1 LKTDLLE
8 LPPISLYIHYPW
20 CIKKCPYCDFNS
32 HHGRA
37 IKGYIEA
44 LLRDLDNDI
53 RYLQNRS
60 IHSIFIGGGTP
71 SLMTIDEI
79 RKLFQGLKDRLS
91 ISRDVEVTIEANPGT
106 FEVEKFAQFRKIG
119 INRLSIGIQSFNNK
133 HLKLLGRIHTRYESI
148 EAIERAKSVGF
159 NDLNIDLMYG
169 ISGQTREQS
178 LEDIKTAISFKPSH
192 ISLYQLTLEPNTLFA
207 KYPPR
212 LPKDEIICEM
222 GSAGADLLESSGFKR
237 YEISAYGKN
246 FSQHNLNY
254 WEFGDYIGIGA
265 GAHGK
270 ISDTSKGVIFRTM
283 KSKSP
288 EDYMVQFNGNHSS
301 IPVVNINNLSFDFM
315 LNALRLKEGFSAKLF
330 ESRTGQNFQTI
341 GKQINN
347 AKNLGLIDI
356 MNDRI
361 VPTEKGFNFVNDL
374 QEMFL

>member
-1 LKTDLLE
+1 MKTDLLE

-32 HHGRA
+32 HQGKV
-37 IKGYIEA
+37 IKGYIKA
-44 LLRDLDNDI
+44 LLRDLDNEI
-53 RYLQNRS
+53 HYLQGRS

-79 RKLFQGLKDRLS
+79 RELFQGLQDRLS
-91 ISRDVEVTIEANPGT
+91 ISSDIEVTLEANPGA
-106 FEVEKFAQFRKIG
+106 FEVEKFAQFRETG
-119 INRLSIGIQSFNNK
+119 ISRLSIGVQSFNNK
-133 HLKLLGRIHTRYESI
+133 YLKLLDRIHTTDESI
-148 EAIERAKSVGF
+148 EAIERAKSAGF
-159 NDLNIDLMYG
+159 NNLNIDLMYG

-178 LEDIKTAISFKPSH
+178 LEDIKTAISFEPSH

-207 KYPPR
+207 KYPPK
-212 LPKDEIICEM
+212 LPKDEIIWEM

-270 ISDTSKGVIFRTM
+270 ITDIIKGVIFRTM
-283 KSKSP
+283 KPKSP
-288 EDYMVQFNGNHSS
+288 EDYMEQFNSRKNNAP
-301 IPVVNINNLSFDFM
+301 IVNINNLSFEFM
-315 LNALRLKEGFSAKLF
+315 LNALRLKEGFTSKLF
-330 ESRTGQNFQTI
+330 ESRTGLNFQTV
-341 GKQINN
+341 GKQINK
-347 AKNLGLIDI
+347 AKKLGLIDI

>member
-133 HLKLLGRIHTRYESI
+133 HLKLLGRIHTRDESI

>member
-1 LKTDLLE
+1 MKTDLLE

-32 HHGRA
+32 HQGKV
-37 IKGYIEA
+37 IKGYIKA
-44 LLRDLDNDI
+44 LLRDLDNEI
-53 RYLQNRS
+53 HYLQDRS

-71 SLMTIDEI
+71 SLMTIDEM
-79 RKLFQGLKDRLS
+79 KELFQGLQDRLS
-91 ISRDVEVTIEANPGT
+91 ISSDIEVTLEANPGA
-106 FEVEKFAQFRKIG
+106 FEVEKFAQFRKTG
-119 INRLSIGIQSFNNK
+119 ISRLSIGVQSFNNK
-133 HLKLLGRIHTRYESI
+133 YLKLLDRIHTRDESI
-148 EAIERAKSVGF
+148 EAIERAKSAGF
-159 NDLNIDLMYG
+159 NNLNIDLMFG

-178 LEDIKTAISFKPSH
+178 LEDIKTAISFEPSH

-207 KYPPR
+207 KYPPK
-212 LPKDEIICEM
+212 LPKDEIIWQM

-270 ISDTSKGVIFRTM
+270 ITDIIKGVIFRTM
-283 KSKSP
+283 KPKSP
-288 EDYMVQFNGNHSS
+288 EDYMEQFNSRKNNAP
-301 IPVVNINNLSFDFM
+301 IVNINNLSFEFM
-315 LNALRLKEGFSAKLF
+315 LNALRLKEGFTSKLF
-330 ESRTGQNFQTI
+330 ESRTGLNFQTV
-341 GKQINN
+341 GKQINK
-347 AKNLGLIDI
+347 AKKLGLIDI

>member
-1 LKTDLLE
+1 MKTDLLE

-32 HHGRA
+32 HQGKV
-37 IKGYIEA
+37 IKGYIKA
-44 LLRDLDNDI
+44 LLRDLDNEI
-53 RYLQNRS
+53 HYLQGRS

-71 SLMTIDEI
+71 SLMTIDEM
-79 RKLFQGLKDRLS
+79 KELFQGLQERLS
-91 ISRDVEVTIEANPGT
+91 ISSDIEVTLEANPGA
-106 FEVEKFAQFRKIG
+106 FEVEKFAQFREIG
-119 INRLSIGIQSFNNK
+119 INRLSIGAQSFNNK
-133 HLKLLGRIHTRYESI
+133 YLKLLHRIHTREESI
-148 EAIERAKSVGF
+148 EAIERAKSAGF
-159 NDLNIDLMYG
+159 NNLNIDLMYG

-178 LEDIKTAISFKPSH
+178 LEDIKTAISFEPSH

-207 KYPPR
+207 KYPPN
-212 LPKDEIICEM
+212 LPKDEIIWEM
-222 GSAGADLLESSGFKR
+222 GSAGADLLESGGFKR

-270 ISDTSKGVIFRTM
+270 ITDIIKGVIFRTM
-283 KSKSP
+283 KPKSP
-288 EDYMVQFNGNHSS
+288 EDYMEQFNSRKNNAP
-301 IPVVNINNLSFDFM
+301 IVNINNLSFEFM
-315 LNALRLKEGFSAKLF
+315 INALRLKEGFTSKLF
-330 ESRTGQNFQTI
+330 ESRTGLNFQTV
-341 GKQINN
+341 GKQISK
-347 AKNLGLIDI
+347 AKKLGLIDI

>member
-1 LKTDLLE
+1 MKTDLLE
-8 LPPISLYIHYPW
+8 LPTISLYIHYPW

-32 HHGRA
+32 HQGKV
-37 IKGYIEA
+37 IKGYIKA
-44 LLRDLDNDI
+44 LLRDLDNEI
-53 RYLQNRS
+53 HYLQGRS

-71 SLMTIDEI
+71 SLMTIDEM
-79 RKLFQGLKDRLS
+79 KELFQGLQDRLS
-91 ISRDVEVTIEANPGT
+91 ISGDVEVTLEANPGA
-106 FEVEKFAQFRKIG
+106 FEVEKFAQFRETG
-119 INRLSIGIQSFNNK
+119 ISRLSIGVQSFNNK
-133 HLKLLGRIHTRYESI
+133 YLKLLHRIHTTDESI
-148 EAIERAKSVGF
+148 EAIERAKSAGF
-159 NDLNIDLMYG
+159 NNLNIDLMYG

-178 LEDIKTAISFKPSH
+178 LEDIKTAISFEPSH

-207 KYPPR
+207 KYPPK
-212 LPKDEIICEM
+212 LPKDEIIWQM

-270 ISDTSKGVIFRTM
+270 ITDIIKGVIFRTM
-283 KSKSP
+283 KPKSP
-288 EDYMVQFNGNHSS
+288 EDYMEQFNSRKNNAP
-301 IPVVNINNLSFDFM
+301 IVNINNLSFEFM
-315 LNALRLKEGFSAKLF
+315 LNALRLKEGFTSKLF
-330 ESRTGQNFQTI
+330 ESRTGLNFQTV
-341 GKQINN
+341 GRQINK

>member
-1 LKTDLLE
+1 MKTDLLE

-53 RYLQNRS
+53 RYLQDRS

-79 RKLFQGLKDRLS
+79 RKLFQGLQDRLS

-212 LPKDEIICEM
+212 LPKDEIIWEM
-222 GSAGADLLESSGFKR
+222 GSVGADLLEASGFNR

-270 ISDTSKGVIFRTM
+270 ITDTGKDAIFRTM

-288 EDYMVQFNGNHSS
+288 NDYMARFNNNQNNTSIATIENSS
-301 IPVVNINNLSFDFM
+301 FEFM
-315 LNALRLKEGFSAKLF
+315 LNAFRLKEGFSLELF
-330 ESRTGQNFQTI
+330 ESRTGQNFQTVSQ
-341 GKQINN
+341 QINK
-347 AKNLGLIDI
+347 AKKIGLLEIK
-356 MNDRI
+356 NDRI
-361 VPTEKGFNFVNDL
+361 IPTEKGFNFVNDL

>member
-1 LKTDLLE
+1 MKTDILE

-37 IKGYIEA
+37 VKGYIEP

-53 RYLQNRS
+53 HYLQDRS

-79 RKLFQGLKDRLS
+79 RKLFQGLQDRLS
-91 ISRDVEVTIEANPGT
+91 ISRDIEVTLEANPGT
-106 FEVEKFAQFRKIG
+106 FEAEKFAQFRKIG
-119 INRLSIGIQSFNNK
+119 INRLSIGIQSFNNI
-133 HLKLLGRIHTRYESI
+133 HLKLLGRIHTREESI

-159 NDLNIDLMYG
+159 NNLNIDLMYG

>member
-79 RKLFQGLKDRLS
+79 RQLFQGLKDRLS

>member
-1 LKTDLLE
+1 MKTDLLE

-79 RKLFQGLKDRLS
+79 RQLFQGLKDRLS

-133 HLKLLGRIHTRYESI
+133 HLKLLGRIHTRDESI
-148 EAIERAKSVGF
+148 QAIERAKSVGF

-212 LPKDEIICEM
+212 LPKDEIIWEM

-288 EDYMVQFNGNHSS
+288 EDYMVQFNGNHSD

>member
-1 LKTDLLE
+1 MKTDLLE

-32 HHGRA
+32 HQGKV
-37 IKGYIEA
+37 IKGYIKA
-44 LLRDLDNDI
+44 LLRDLDNEI
-53 RYLQNRS
+53 YYLQGRS

-71 SLMTIDEI
+71 SLMTIDEM
-79 RKLFQGLKDRLS
+79 KELFQGLQDRLS
-91 ISRDVEVTIEANPGT
+91 ISSDIEVTLEANPGV
-106 FEVEKFAQFRKIG
+106 FEVEKFAQFREIG
-119 INRLSIGIQSFNNK
+119 INRLSIGAQSFNNK
-133 HLKLLGRIHTRYESI
+133 YLKLLDRIHTRDESI
-148 EAIERAKSVGF
+148 EAIERAKSAGF
-159 NDLNIDLMYG
+159 NNLNIDLMFG

-178 LEDIKTAISFKPSH
+178 LEDIKTAISFEPSH

-207 KYPPR
+207 KYPPK
-212 LPKDEIICEM
+212 LPKDEIIWQM

-270 ISDTSKGVIFRTM
+270 ITDTSKGVIFRTM
-283 KSKSP
+283 KPKSP
-288 EDYMVQFNGNHSS
+288 EDYMEQFNSS
-301 IPVVNINNLSFDFM
+301 KNNATIVNINNLSFEFM
-315 LNALRLKEGFSAKLF
+315 LNALRLKEGFSSKLF
-330 ESRTGQNFQTI
+330 ESRTGLNFQTV
-341 GKQINN
+341 GKQINK
-347 AKNLGLIDI
+347 AKKLGLIDI

>member
-1 LKTDLLE
+1 MKTDLLE

-32 HHGRA
+32 HQGKV
-37 IKGYIEA
+37 IKGYIKA
-44 LLRDLDNDI
+44 LLRDLDNEI
-53 RYLQNRS
+53 HYLQGRS

-71 SLMTIDEI
+71 SLMTIDEM
-79 RKLFQGLKDRLS
+79 KELFQGLQDRLS
-91 ISRDVEVTIEANPGT
+91 ISSDIEVTLEANPGA
-106 FEVEKFAQFRKIG
+106 FEVEKFAQFRETG
-119 INRLSIGIQSFNNK
+119 ISRLSIGVQSFNNK
-133 HLKLLGRIHTRYESI
+133 YLKLLHRIHTTDESI
-148 EAIERAKSVGF
+148 EAIERAKSAGF
-159 NDLNIDLMYG
+159 NNLNIDLMYG

-178 LEDIKTAISFKPSH
+178 LEDIKTAISFEPSH

-207 KYPPR
+207 KYPPK
-212 LPKDEIICEM
+212 LPKDEIIWQM

-254 WEFGDYIGIGA
+254 WEFGDYVGIGA

-270 ISDTSKGVIFRTM
+270 ITDIIKGVIFRTM
-283 KSKSP
+283 KPKSP
-288 EDYMVQFNGNHSS
+288 EDYMEQFNSRKNNAP
-301 IPVVNINNLSFDFM
+301 IVNINNLSFEFM
-315 LNALRLKEGFSAKLF
+315 LNALRLKEGFTSKLF
-330 ESRTGQNFQTI
+330 ESRTGLNFQTV
-341 GKQINN
+341 GKQINK
-347 AKNLGLIDI
+347 AKKLGLIDI

>member
-32 HHGRA
+32 HQGKV
-37 IKGYIEA
+37 IKGYIKA
-44 LLRDLDNDI
+44 LLRDLDNEI
-53 RYLQNRS
+53 YYLQGRS

-71 SLMTIDEI
+71 SLMTIDEM
-79 RKLFQGLKDRLS
+79 KELFQGLQDRLS
-91 ISRDVEVTIEANPGT
+91 ISSDIEVTLEANPGA
-106 FEVEKFAQFRKIG
+106 FEVEKFAQFRETG
-119 INRLSIGIQSFNNK
+119 ISRLSIGVQSFNNK
-133 HLKLLGRIHTRYESI
+133 YLKLLHRIHTTDESI
-148 EAIERAKSVGF
+148 EAIERAKSAGF
-159 NDLNIDLMYG
+159 NNLNIDLMYG

-178 LEDIKTAISFKPSH
+178 LEDIKTAISFEPSH

-212 LPKDEIICEM
+212 LPKDEIIWEM
-222 GSAGADLLESSGFKR
+222 GSAGADLLESGGFKR

-270 ISDTSKGVIFRTM
+270 ITDIIKGVIFRTM
-283 KSKSP
+283 KPKSP
-288 EDYMVQFNGNHSS
+288 EDYMEQFNSRKNNAP
-301 IPVVNINNLSFDFM
+301 IVNINNLSFEFM
-315 LNALRLKEGFSAKLF
+315 LNALRLKEGFTSKLF
-330 ESRTGQNFQTI
+330 ESRTGLNFQTV
-341 GKQINN
+341 GKQINK
-347 AKNLGLIDI
+347 AKKLGLIDI

>member
-32 HHGRA
+32 HQGKV
-37 IKGYIEA
+37 IKGYIKA
-44 LLRDLDNDI
+44 LLRDLDNEI
-53 RYLQNRS
+53 HYLQGRS

-71 SLMTIDEI
+71 SLMTIDEM
-79 RKLFQGLKDRLS
+79 KELFQGLQDRLS
-91 ISRDVEVTIEANPGT
+91 ISSDIEVTLEANPGA
-106 FEVEKFAQFRKIG
+106 FEVEKFAQFRETG
-119 INRLSIGIQSFNNK
+119 ISRLSIGVQSFNNK
-133 HLKLLGRIHTRYESI
+133 YLKLLHRIHTTDESI
-148 EAIERAKSVGF
+148 EAIERAKSAGF
-159 NDLNIDLMYG
+159 NNLNIDLMYG

-178 LEDIKTAISFKPSH
+178 LEDIKTAISFEPSH

-207 KYPPR
+207 KYPPK
-212 LPKDEIICEM
+212 LPKDEIIWQM

-270 ISDTSKGVIFRTM
+270 ITDIIKGVIFRTM
-283 KSKSP
+283 KPKSP
-288 EDYMVQFNGNHSS
+288 EDYMEQFNSRKNNAP
-301 IPVVNINNLSFDFM
+301 IVNINNLSFEFM
-315 LNALRLKEGFSAKLF
+315 LNALRLKEGFTSKLF
-330 ESRTGQNFQTI
+330 ESRTGLNFQTV
-341 GKQINN
+341 GKQINK
-347 AKNLGLIDI
+347 AKKLGLIDI

>member
-1 LKTDLLE
+1 M
-8 LPPISLYIHYPW
+8 
-20 CIKKCPYCDFNS
+20 
-32 HHGRA
+32 
-37 IKGYIEA
+37 KGYIEA

-133 HLKLLGRIHTRYESI
+133 HLKLLGRIHTRDESI

-361 VPTEKGFNFVNDL
+361 VPTEKGFNFVNEL

>member
-32 HHGRA
+32 HQGKV
-37 IKGYIEA
+37 IKGYIKA
-44 LLRDLDNDI
+44 LLRDLDNEI
-53 RYLQNRS
+53 HYLQGRS

-71 SLMTIDEI
+71 SLMAIDEM
-79 RKLFQGLKDRLS
+79 KELFQGLQDRLS
-91 ISRDVEVTIEANPGT
+91 ISSDIEVTLEANPGA
-106 FEVEKFAQFRKIG
+106 FEVEKFAQFRETG
-119 INRLSIGIQSFNNK
+119 ISRLSIGVQSFNNK
-133 HLKLLGRIHTRYESI
+133 YLKLLHRIHTTDESI
-148 EAIERAKSVGF
+148 EAIERAKSAGF
-159 NDLNIDLMYG
+159 NNLNIDLMYG

-178 LEDIKTAISFKPSH
+178 LEDIKTAISFEPSH

-207 KYPPR
+207 KYPPK
-212 LPKDEIICEM
+212 LPKDEIIWQM

-270 ISDTSKGVIFRTM
+270 ITDIIKGVIFRTM
-283 KSKSP
+283 KPKSP
-288 EDYMVQFNGNHSS
+288 EDYMEQFNSRKNNAP
-301 IPVVNINNLSFDFM
+301 IVNINNLSFEFM
-315 LNALRLKEGFSAKLF
+315 LNALRLKEGFTSKLF
-330 ESRTGQNFQTI
+330 ESRTGLNFQTV
-341 GKQINN
+341 GKQINK
-347 AKNLGLIDI
+347 AKKLGLIDI

>member
-32 HHGRA
+32 HQGKV
-37 IKGYIEA
+37 IKGYIKA
-44 LLRDLDNDI
+44 LLRDLDNEI
-53 RYLQNRS
+53 HYLQGRS

-71 SLMTIDEI
+71 SLMAIDEM
-79 RKLFQGLKDRLS
+79 KELFQGLQDRLS
-91 ISRDVEVTIEANPGT
+91 ISSDIEVTLEANPGA
-106 FEVEKFAQFRKIG
+106 FEVEKFAQFRETG
-119 INRLSIGIQSFNNK
+119 MNRLSIGIQSFNNK
-133 HLKLLGRIHTRYESI
+133 YLKLLDRIHTTDESI
-148 EAIERAKSVGF
+148 EAIERAKSAGF
-159 NDLNIDLMYG
+159 NNLNIDLMYG

-178 LEDIKTAISFKPSH
+178 LEDIKTAISFEPSH

-212 LPKDEIICEM
+212 LPKDEIIWEM
-222 GSAGADLLESSGFKR
+222 GSAGADLLESGGFKR

-270 ISDTSKGVIFRTM
+270 ITDTSKGVIFRTM
-283 KSKSP
+283 KPKSP
-288 EDYMVQFNGNHSS
+288 EDYMEQFNSS
-301 IPVVNINNLSFDFM
+301 KNNATIVNINNLSFEFM
-315 LNALRLKEGFSAKLF
+315 LNALRLKEGFSSKLF
-330 ESRTGQNFQTI
+330 ESRTGLNFQTI
-341 GKQINN
+341 GKQINK
-347 AKNLGLIDI
+347 AKKLGLIDK

-361 VPTEKGFNFVNDL
+361 VPTEKGFNFINDL

>member
-1 LKTDLLE
+1 MKTDLLE

-32 HHGRA
+32 HQGKV
-37 IKGYIEA
+37 IKGYIKA
-44 LLRDLDNDI
+44 LLRDLDNEI
-53 RYLQNRS
+53 HYLQDRS

-71 SLMTIDEI
+71 SLMTIDEM
-79 RKLFQGLKDRLS
+79 KELFQGLQERLS
-91 ISRDVEVTIEANPGT
+91 ISSDIEVTLEANPGA
-106 FEVEKFAQFRKIG
+106 FEVEKFAQFREIG
-119 INRLSIGIQSFNNK
+119 INRLSIGAQSFNNK
-133 HLKLLGRIHTRYESI
+133 YLKLLDRIHTRDESI
-148 EAIERAKSVGF
+148 EAIERAKSAGF
-159 NDLNIDLMYG
+159 NNLNIDLMFG

-178 LEDIKTAISFKPSH
+178 LEDIKTAISFEPSH

-207 KYPPR
+207 KYPPK
-212 LPKDEIICEM
+212 LPKDEIIWQM

-270 ISDTSKGVIFRTM
+270 ITDIIKGVIFRTM
-283 KSKSP
+283 KPKSP
-288 EDYMVQFNGNHSS
+288 EDYMEQFNSRKNNAP
-301 IPVVNINNLSFDFM
+301 IVNINNLSFEFM
-315 LNALRLKEGFSAKLF
+315 LNALRLKEGFTSKLF
-330 ESRTGQNFQTI
+330 ESRTGLNFQTV
-341 GKQINN
+341 GKQINK
-347 AKNLGLIDI
+347 AKKLGLIDI

>member
-32 HHGRA
+32 HQGKV
-37 IKGYIEA
+37 IKGYIKA
-44 LLRDLDNDI
+44 LLRDLDNEI
-53 RYLQNRS
+53 HYLQGRS

-71 SLMTIDEI
+71 SLMAIDEM
-79 RKLFQGLKDRLS
+79 KELFQGLQDRLS
-91 ISRDVEVTIEANPGT
+91 ISSDIEVTLEANPGA
-106 FEVEKFAQFRKIG
+106 FEVEKFAQFRETG
-119 INRLSIGIQSFNNK
+119 MNRLSIGIQSFNNK
-133 HLKLLGRIHTRYESI
+133 YLKLLDRIHTTDESI
-148 EAIERAKSVGF
+148 EAIERAKSAGF
-159 NDLNIDLMYG
+159 NNLNIDLMYG

-178 LEDIKTAISFKPSH
+178 LEDIKTAISFEPSH

-207 KYPPR
+207 KYPPK
-212 LPKDEIICEM
+212 LPKDEIIWQM

-270 ISDTSKGVIFRTM
+270 ITDIIKGVIFRTM
-283 KSKSP
+283 KPKSP
-288 EDYMVQFNGNHSS
+288 EDYMEQFNSRKNNAP
-301 IPVVNINNLSFDFM
+301 IVNINNLSFEFM
-315 LNALRLKEGFSAKLF
+315 LNALRLKEGFTSKLF
-330 ESRTGQNFQTI
+330 ESRTGLNFQTV
-341 GKQINN
+341 GKQINK
-347 AKNLGLIDI
+347 AKKLGLIDI

>member
-1 LKTDLLE
+1 LKTDILE

-133 HLKLLGRIHTRYESI
+133 HLKLLGRIHTRDESI

-159 NDLNIDLMYG
+159 NNLNIDLMYG

>member
-1 LKTDLLE
+1 MKTDLLE

-270 ISDTSKGVIFRTM
+270 ITDTSKGVIFRTM
-283 KSKSP
+283 KPKSP
-288 EDYMVQFNGNHSS
+288 EDYMAQFNSDQNS
-301 IPVVNINNLSFDFM
+301 IPVVNINNLSFEFM
-315 LNALRLKEGFSAKLF
+315 LNALRLKGGFSAKLF

>member
-1 LKTDLLE
+1 MKTDLLE

>member
-1 LKTDLLE
+1 MKTDLLE

-32 HHGRA
+32 HQGKV
-37 IKGYIEA
+37 IKGYIKA
-44 LLRDLDNDI
+44 LLRDLDNEI
-53 RYLQNRS
+53 HYLQDRS

-71 SLMTIDEI
+71 SLMTIDEM
-79 RKLFQGLKDRLS
+79 KELFQGLQDRLS
-91 ISRDVEVTIEANPGT
+91 ISSDIEVTLEANPGA
-106 FEVEKFAQFRKIG
+106 FEVEKFAQFRETG
-119 INRLSIGIQSFNNK
+119 ISRLSIGVQSFNNK
-133 HLKLLGRIHTRYESI
+133 YLKLLDRIHTTDESI
-148 EAIERAKSVGF
+148 EAIERAKSAGF
-159 NDLNIDLMYG
+159 NNLNIDLMYG

-178 LEDIKTAISFKPSH
+178 LEDIKTAISFEPSH

-212 LPKDEIICEM
+212 LPKDEIIWEM
-222 GSAGADLLESSGFKR
+222 GSAGADLLESGGFKR

-270 ISDTSKGVIFRTM
+270 ITDTSKGVIFRTM
-283 KSKSP
+283 KPKSP
-288 EDYMVQFNGNHSS
+288 EDYMEQFNSS
-301 IPVVNINNLSFDFM
+301 KNNATIVNINNLSFEFM
-315 LNALRLKEGFSAKLF
+315 LNALRLKEGFSSKLF
-330 ESRTGQNFQTI
+330 ESRTGLNFQTV
-341 GKQINN
+341 GKQINK
-347 AKNLGLIDI
+347 AKKLGLIDI

>member
-79 RKLFQGLKDRLS
+79 RKLFQGLQDRLS

>member
-1 LKTDLLE
+1 MKTDLLE

-32 HHGRA
+32 HQGKV
-37 IKGYIEA
+37 IKGYIKA
-44 LLRDLDNDI
+44 LLRDLDNEI
-53 RYLQNRS
+53 HYLQDRS

-71 SLMTIDEI
+71 SLMTIDEM
-79 RKLFQGLKDRLS
+79 KELFQGLQDRLS
-91 ISRDVEVTIEANPGT
+91 ISSDIEVTLEANPGA
-106 FEVEKFAQFRKIG
+106 FEVEKFAQFRETG
-119 INRLSIGIQSFNNK
+119 INRLSIGVQSFNNK
-133 HLKLLGRIHTRYESI
+133 YLKLLDRIHTTDESI
-148 EAIERAKSVGF
+148 EAIERAKSAGF
-159 NDLNIDLMYG
+159 NNLNIDLMYG

-178 LEDIKTAISFKPSH
+178 LEDIKTAISFEPSH

-207 KYPPR
+207 KYPPK
-212 LPKDEIICEM
+212 LPKDEIIWEM

-237 YEISAYGKN
+237 YEISAFGKN

-270 ISDTSKGVIFRTM
+270 ITDIIKGVIFRTM
-283 KSKSP
+283 KPKSP
-288 EDYMVQFNGNHSS
+288 EDYMEQFNSRKNNAP
-301 IPVVNINNLSFDFM
+301 IVNINNLSFEFM
-315 LNALRLKEGFSAKLF
+315 LNALRLKEGFTSKLF
-330 ESRTGQNFQTI
+330 ESRTGLNFQTV
-341 GKQINN
+341 GKQINK
-347 AKNLGLIDI
+347 AKKLGLIDI

>member
-1 LKTDLLE
+1 MKTDLLE
-8 LPPISLYIHYPW
+8 LPTISLYIHYPW

-32 HHGRA
+32 HQGKV
-37 IKGYIEA
+37 IKGYIKA
-44 LLRDLDNDI
+44 LLRDLDNEI
-53 RYLQNRS
+53 HYLQGRS

-71 SLMTIDEI
+71 SLMTIDEM
-79 RKLFQGLKDRLS
+79 KELFQGLQDRLS
-91 ISRDVEVTIEANPGT
+91 ISSDIEVTLEANPGA
-106 FEVEKFAQFRKIG
+106 FEVEKFAQFREIG
-119 INRLSIGIQSFNNK
+119 INRLSIGAQSFNNK
-133 HLKLLGRIHTRYESI
+133 YLKLLHRIHTRDESI
-148 EAIERAKSVGF
+148 EAIERAKSAGF
-159 NDLNIDLMYG
+159 NNLNIDLMYG

-178 LEDIKTAISFKPSH
+178 LEDIKTAISFEPSH

-207 KYPPR
+207 KYPPK
-212 LPKDEIICEM
+212 LPKDEIIWEM

-270 ISDTSKGVIFRTM
+270 ITDIIKGVIFRTM
-283 KSKSP
+283 KPKSP
-288 EDYMVQFNGNHSS
+288 EDYMEQFNSRKNNAP
-301 IPVVNINNLSFDFM
+301 IVNINNLSFEFM
-315 LNALRLKEGFSAKLF
+315 LNALRLKEGFTSKLF
-330 ESRTGQNFQTI
+330 ESRTGLNFQTV
-341 GKQINN
+341 GKQINK
-347 AKNLGLIDI
+347 AKKLGLIDI

>member
-1 LKTDLLE
+1 MKTDLLE
-8 LPPISLYIHYPW
+8 LPTISLYIHYPW

-32 HHGRA
+32 HQGKV
-37 IKGYIEA
+37 IKGYIKA
-44 LLRDLDNDI
+44 LLRDLDNEI
-53 RYLQNRS
+53 HYLQGRS

-71 SLMTIDEI
+71 SLMTIDEM
-79 RKLFQGLKDRLS
+79 KELFQGLQERLS
-91 ISRDVEVTIEANPGT
+91 ISSDIEVTLEANPGA
-106 FEVEKFAQFRKIG
+106 FEVEKFAQFREIG
-119 INRLSIGIQSFNNK
+119 INRLSIGAQSFNNK
-133 HLKLLGRIHTRYESI
+133 YLKLLHRIHTRDESI
-148 EAIERAKSVGF
+148 EAIERAKSAGF
-159 NDLNIDLMYG
+159 NNLNIDLMYG

-178 LEDIKTAISFKPSH
+178 LEDIKTAISFEPSH

-207 KYPPR
+207 KYPPK
-212 LPKDEIICEM
+212 LPKDEIIWQM

-270 ISDTSKGVIFRTM
+270 ITDIIKGVIFRTM
-283 KSKSP
+283 KPKSP
-288 EDYMVQFNGNHSS
+288 EDYMEQFNSRKNNAP
-301 IPVVNINNLSFDFM
+301 IVNINNLSFEFM
-315 LNALRLKEGFSAKLF
+315 LNALRLKEGFTSKLF
-330 ESRTGQNFQTI
+330 ESRTGLNFQTV
-341 GKQINN
+341 GKQINK
-347 AKNLGLIDI
+347 AKKLGLIDI

>member
-1 LKTDLLE
+1 MKTDLLE

-32 HHGRA
+32 HQGKV
-37 IKGYIEA
+37 IKGYIKA
-44 LLRDLDNDI
+44 LLRDLDNEI
-53 RYLQNRS
+53 HYLQGRS

-71 SLMTIDEI
+71 SLMTIDEM
-79 RKLFQGLKDRLS
+79 KELFQGLQERLS
-91 ISRDVEVTIEANPGT
+91 ISSDIEVTLEANPGA
-106 FEVEKFAQFRKIG
+106 FEVEKFAQFREIG
-119 INRLSIGIQSFNNK
+119 INRLSIGAQSFNNK
-133 HLKLLGRIHTRYESI
+133 YLKLLHRIHTRDESI
-148 EAIERAKSVGF
+148 EAIERAKSAGF
-159 NDLNIDLMYG
+159 NNLNIDLMYG

-178 LEDIKTAISFKPSH
+178 LEDIKTAISFEPSH

-207 KYPPR
+207 KYPPK
-212 LPKDEIICEM
+212 LPKDEIIWEM

-270 ISDTSKGVIFRTM
+270 ITDIIKGVIFRTM
-283 KSKSP
+283 KPKSP
-288 EDYMVQFNGNHSS
+288 EDYMEQFNSRKNNAP
-301 IPVVNINNLSFDFM
+301 IVNINNLSFEFM
-315 LNALRLKEGFSAKLF
+315 INALRLKEGFTSKLF
-330 ESRTGQNFQTI
+330 ESRTGLNFQTV
-341 GKQINN
+341 GKQINK
-347 AKNLGLIDI
+347 AKKLGLIDI

>member
-1 LKTDLLE
+1 LKTDILE

-270 ISDTSKGVIFRTM
+270 ITDTSKGVIFRTM
-283 KSKSP
+283 KPKSP

>member
-1 LKTDLLE
+1 MKTDLLE
-8 LPPISLYIHYPW
+8 LPTISLYIHYPW

-32 HHGRA
+32 HQGKV
-37 IKGYIEA
+37 IKGYIKA
-44 LLRDLDNDI
+44 LLRDLDNEI
-53 RYLQNRS
+53 HYLQDRS

-71 SLMTIDEI
+71 SLMTIDEM
-79 RKLFQGLKDRLS
+79 KELFQGLQERLS
-91 ISRDVEVTIEANPGT
+91 ISSDIEVTLEANPGA

-133 HLKLLGRIHTRYESI
+133 HLKLLGRIHTRNESI

-159 NDLNIDLMYG
+159 NNLNIDLMYG

-178 LEDIKTAISFKPSH
+178 LEDIKTAISFEPSH

-207 KYPPR
+207 KYPPK
-212 LPKDEIICEM
+212 LPKDEIIWQM

-270 ISDTSKGVIFRTM
+270 ITDIIKGVIFRTM
-283 KSKSP
+283 KPKSP
-288 EDYMVQFNGNHSS
+288 EDYMEQFNSRKNNAP
-301 IPVVNINNLSFDFM
+301 IVNINNLSFEFM
-315 LNALRLKEGFSAKLF
+315 LNALRLKEGFTSKLF
-330 ESRTGQNFQTI
+330 ESRTGLNFQTV
-341 GKQINN
+341 GKQINK
-347 AKNLGLIDI
+347 AKKFGLIDI

>member
-1 LKTDLLE
+1 MKTDLLE
-8 LPPISLYIHYPW
+8 LPTISLYIHYPW

-32 HHGRA
+32 HQGKV
-37 IKGYIEA
+37 IKGYIKA
-44 LLRDLDNDI
+44 LLRDLDNEI
-53 RYLQNRS
+53 HYLQDRS

-79 RKLFQGLKDRLS
+79 RELFQGLQDRLS
-91 ISRDVEVTIEANPGT
+91 ISSDVEVTLEANPGA
-106 FEVEKFAQFRKIG
+106 FEVEKFAQFRETG
-119 INRLSIGIQSFNNK
+119 ISRLSIGVQSFNNK
-133 HLKLLGRIHTRYESI
+133 YLKLLHRIHTTDESI
-148 EAIERAKSVGF
+148 EAIERAKSAGF
-159 NDLNIDLMYG
+159 NNLNIDLMYG

-178 LEDIKTAISFKPSH
+178 LEDIKTAISFEPSH

-212 LPKDEIICEM
+212 LPKDEIIWEM

-237 YEISAYGKN
+237 YEISAFGKN

-270 ISDTSKGVIFRTM
+270 ITDTSKGVIFRTM
-283 KSKSP
+283 KPKSP
-288 EDYMVQFNGNHSS
+288 EDYMEQFNSS
-301 IPVVNINNLSFDFM
+301 KNNATIVNINNLSFEFM
-315 LNALRLKEGFSAKLF
+315 LNALRLKEGFTSKLF
-330 ESRTGQNFQTI
+330 ESRTGLNFQTV
-341 GKQINN
+341 GKQINK
-347 AKNLGLIDI
+347 AKKLGLIDI

>member
-1 LKTDLLE
+1 MKTDLLE

-79 RKLFQGLKDRLS
+79 RQLFQGLKDRLS

-133 HLKLLGRIHTRYESI
+133 HLKLLGRIHTRDESI